1 MYANSTRSM
10 VNYPYDASSVRMKDI
25 TSSANNGALLRRIKK
40 NDPSLTRLY
49 IVDYDP
55 FDNDEEF
62 DFVIREGDNL
72 GWLGYFIGENETLK
86 KLYILHLPAQEQ
98 VENFFIGL
106 QRNKSIEYIDFHEN
120 LVGTLGD
127 GLSAINLPHVT
138 TLRMRGNLDR
148 EEACRFAVGLHRC
161 KSLVTYYGPMASEIV
176 ASLAT
181 LPMLEDVSLRKP
193 LNEDMAIG
201 PDECTTLRDLLTYA
215 TNMKQLDISSTR
227 LGDEGLTILA
237 EGLALADGA
246 LLQDLCLDGID
257 ISYEGWNILSDALS
271 INNSLVSLSLKGW
284 QDDESIIGDDGLRA
298 LALGLSHNS
307 HLKSL
312 NLSGNSAITASGL
325 RSLGDYLGSF
335 SCALEKLELYRIN
348 FGDEGAQALAD
359 ALRQN
364 KSLVSLHFGVRGI
377 TSDGWNSFLTLVCDP
392 LSPNSLYL
400 SNHTLCDLGDNLNPS
415 TSHVKNDIDGWL
427 NANNIC
433 RTPTLAAKCKI
444 LNLFPELDM
453 VPLFQWDLKLLPLL
467 KCWFC
472 VSSEN
477 YELEARIRNNE
488 LSCIY
493 KFIRGFPRLVG
504 DNLRRY
510 LTRQMKGIRTE
521 EEESSLMQG

>member
-1 MYANSTRSM
+1 M
-10 VNYPYDASSVRMKDI
+10 VNYQHDALSVRMKDI
-25 TSSANNGALLRRIKK
+25 TSDARNRAVLHRIKN

-49 IVDYDP
+49 IADEDYE
-55 FDNDEEF
+55 DEIF
-62 DFVIREGDNL
+62 IVREGDNL
-72 GWLGYFIGENETLK
+72 GWLGYFIGENVTLK
-86 KLYILHLPAQEQ
+86 SLYICYHPPQEQ

-106 QRNKSIEYIDFHEN
+106 QHNKSIKEIE
-120 LVGTLGD
+120 VD
-127 GLSAINLPHVT
+127 GCACDSLSSINLPYVT
-138 TLRMRGNLDR
+138 KMTLDVNHWESAWD
-148 EEACRFAVGLHRC
+148 EEFDHEKAHHIAVGLQRC
-161 KSLVTYYGPMASEIV
+161 KSLVEYWGPATAEIV

-181 LPMLEDVSLRKP
+181 LPMLENVMLWRPS
-193 LNEDMAIG
+193 NEDVAIG
-201 PDECTTLRDLLTYA
+201 PDECSTLRDLLTYA

-227 LGDEGLTILA
+227 LGNEGLTSLA

-284 QDDESIIGDDGLRA
+284 RDDESIIDDDGLRA

-307 HLKSL
+307 RLKSL

-325 RSLGDYLGSF
+325 CSLEDYFGSP
-335 SCALEKLELYRIN
+335 SCALERLVLRSIN

-359 ALRQN
+359 ALRRN
-364 KSLVSLHFGVRGI
+364 SSLTTLYFSEGGI
-377 TSDGWNSFLTLVCDP
+377 TLIGWKSFLKLVCDSS
-392 LSPNSLYL
+392 SPNSLYL
-400 SNHTLCDLGDNLNPS
+400 SNHTLCDLGDNLDPS

-453 VPLFQWDLKLLPLL
+453 VPLL

-493 KFIRGFPRLVG
+493 KFIRGFPMLVG

-510 LTRQMKGIRTE
+510 LTRQVRVIRTE
-521 EEESSLMQG
+521 EEDQRLMQG